1 MAREP
6 MRVEIVCPRE
16 HEDERAHLAVKC
28 LLCGNPRSAR
38 GRRFTATLAPGSR
51 SEKVQRLGEAQLEL
65 AEAEAAGDA
74 VVTEEHYDAWLARM
88 GKAINNQLTALAAL
102 RQHDTEHG
110 RTDGTDE

>member
-6 MRVEIVCPRE
+6 MTVEVVSQQSAIDLYDDIVARHMTTDRLSERV
-16 HEDERAHLAVKC
+16 HL
-28 LLCGNPRSAR
+28 R
-38 GRRFTATLAPGSR
+38 ATLAPGSR
-51 SEKVQRLGEAQLEL
+51 SELVQRLGEAQLEL

-110 RTDGTDE
+110 RTTE